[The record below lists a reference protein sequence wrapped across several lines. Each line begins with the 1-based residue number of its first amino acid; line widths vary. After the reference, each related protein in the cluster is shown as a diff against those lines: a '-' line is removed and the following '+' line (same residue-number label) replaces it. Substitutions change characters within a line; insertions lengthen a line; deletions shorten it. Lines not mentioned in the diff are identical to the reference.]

1 MGKENFKYV
10 DQSFDEIQMLRYRL
24 KDFDR
29 LTLQQKIYIYCLSEA
44 TVAGRDIIFEIVV
57 SGDSAKEYSVIS
69 NSRFSAASFISS
81 VRRFT
86 ESCEPLVIKSTA

>member
-1 MGKENFKYV
+1 MEKENFKYV

-44 TVAGRDIIFEIVV
+44 TLTGRDIIFEQNGKYNLDIRRLLETIYIYYN
-57 SGDSAKEYSVIS
+57 GD
-69 NSRFSAASFISS
+69 RQ
-81 VRRFT
+81 
-86 ESCEPLVIKSTA
+86 CEDFRH